1 MEELKKEILEK
12 EIKLESEPNEE
23 HKTPPIKLNMN
34 RVLDLIMAHYHYVTT
49 GLDTEWDRQLKGF
62 VNAIPDEQI
71 REHFKKQITFFGEH
85 EKLLFYGWGQEV

>member
-1 MEELKKEILEK
+1 
-12 EIKLESEPNEE
+12 
-23 HKTPPIKLNMN
+23 MN

-62 VNAIPDEQI
+62 VNAISDKDI
-71 REHFKKQITFFGEH
+71 REHFKRQITFFGDQ